1 MKTAI
6 AYALLSVVILV
17 GATVL
22 GRFLFDVID
31 HAVHAVSLV
40 LNLN

>member
-6 AYALLSVVILV
+6 TYALLSFVMLV

-22 GRFLFDVID
+22 GRFLFTAID

-40 LNLN
+40 LNVN

>member
-1 MKTAI
+1 MKTL
-6 AYALLSVVILV
+6 AYAMLFVLILV

-22 GRFLFDVID
+22 GRFLFDAVD

-40 LNLN
+40 LNFK